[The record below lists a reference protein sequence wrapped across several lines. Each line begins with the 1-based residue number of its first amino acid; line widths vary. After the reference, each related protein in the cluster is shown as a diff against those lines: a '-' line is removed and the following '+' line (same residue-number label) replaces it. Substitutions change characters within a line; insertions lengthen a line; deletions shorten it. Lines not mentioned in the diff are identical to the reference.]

1 MGSIRLV
8 QYICGYFGM
17 IVYWYGVGHGHYMA
31 EPPGSSMRDIVPTV
45 ESAVTE
51 IQRQHPAADVGV
63 RLPETCR
70 VLATS
75 DIDKAFRELLR
86 NAVIHS
92 DSERPTV
99 TVDVRAEDGT
109 VAIRI
114 SDNGPGIPEPEWE
127 IINREAEIDPLYHG
141 SGLGLWLVRE
151 IIRQS
156 EGWLTFEEN
165 SPTGSTVTV
174 HLPTE

>member
-1 MGSIRLV
+1 
-8 QYICGYFGM
+8 
-17 IVYWYGVGHGHYMA
+17 
-31 EPPGSSMRDIVPTV
+31 
-45 ESAVTE
+45 
-51 IQRQHPAADVGV
+51 
-63 RLPETCR
+63 
-70 VLATS
+70 
-75 DIDKAFRELLR
+75 
-86 NAVIHS
+86 
-92 DSERPTV
+92 V

-156 EGWLTFEEN
+156 DGWLAFEEN
-165 SPTGSTVTV
+165 SPAGSTVTV
-174 HLPTE
+174 RLPTE